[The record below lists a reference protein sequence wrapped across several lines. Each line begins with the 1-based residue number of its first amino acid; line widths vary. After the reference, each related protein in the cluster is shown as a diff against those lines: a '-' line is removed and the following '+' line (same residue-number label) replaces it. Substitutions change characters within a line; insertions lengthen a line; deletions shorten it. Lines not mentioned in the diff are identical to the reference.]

1 MSLGAEH
8 LDDQELI
15 SVIDGSDFEDGRS
28 ESAAHFED
36 CQICQQR
43 MEKLAAEPW
52 LWDNC
57 RQIVESTTKLAQQ
70 VNGEQVISGQV
81 HGQPIS
87 GDLTWANQRRQGPQ
101 RTSLSHCDLL
111 ERPLRPGMLGRL
123 DQYDVEAVIGQGGMG
138 IVFKAMDT
146 DLQRTVAIKMLL
158 PHLANHDGAR
168 KRFLREA
175 RSAAAISHEH
185 VVDVYQVRSDAP
197 HPYLVMSLVPGDS
210 LSQIVERRKAL
221 PSLEIVRFG
230 MQIASGLAAAHGQ
243 GLIHRDIKPANI
255 LLETGGQKIVITDFG
270 LARTVDDVGL
280 TSTGLVAGTPHYM
293 SPEQCN
299 GKPVTAATDLFG
311 LGCVMYFM
319 ATGRPP
325 FTGDTAMVV
334 MNHICTAQPQNVRV
348 ISGDISKPLANIIH
362 RLIEKRPADRY
373 SSAAQTEAVLRSLL
387 AHMQEP
393 DSNRAPRVKRPPSLG
408 KGFFRRPNLLE
419 VAVLATAAVCL
430 VVKLLS

>member
-1 MSLGAEH
+1 MSLGTEH

-28 ESAAHFED
+28 ESAAHFEH

-57 RQIVESTTKLAQQ
+57 RKIVESTVKLAQQ
-70 VNGEQVISGQV
+70 VGSE
-81 HGQPIS
+81 PIS
-87 GDLTWANQRRQGPQ
+87 GDFAKGDQQRRGPQ
-101 RTSLSHCDLL
+101 KNGLDPCSLL
-111 ERPLRPGMLGRL
+111 EPPIRPEMLGRL

-138 IVFKAMDT
+138 IVFKAIDA

-158 PHLANHDGAR
+158 PHLANHEEAR

-185 VVDVYQVRSDAP
+185 VVDVYQVRSDAR
-197 HPYLVMSLVPGDS
+197 HPYLVMALVRGDS
-210 LSQIVERRKAL
+210 LSQIVERSGIL
-221 PSLEIVRFG
+221 PSLDIVRFG
-230 MQIASGLAAAHGQ
+230 MQIASGLSAAHEQ

-255 LLETGGQKIVITDFG
+255 LLQTGEKKVVITDFG
-270 LARTVDDVGL
+270 LARTADDVGL
-280 TSTGLVAGTPHYM
+280 TSTGLIAGTPHYM

-299 GKPVTAATDLFG
+299 GKSVTAATDLFG

-325 FTGDTAMVV
+325 FAGNTAMAV
-334 MNHICTAQPQNVRV
+334 MNHICTSQPQDIRS
-348 ISGDISKPLANIIH
+348 ISADISKPLANIIH

-373 SSAAQTEAVLRSLL
+373 SSAAETADVLRSLL
-387 AHMQEP
+387 AHLQEP
-393 DSNRAPRVKRPPSLG
+393 ESNRAPQVKRPPSLS
-408 KGFFRRPNLLE
+408 KGFFRRPSLLE
-419 VAVLATAAVCL
+419 IAVLVTAAVCL
-430 VVKLLS
+430 AVKLLS

>member
-1 MSLGAEH
+1 MSLGTEH

-15 SVIDGSDFEDGRS
+15 SVIAGSDFEDGQP
-28 ESAAHFED
+28 ESAAHFEH
-36 CQICQQR
+36 CQTCQKR

-52 LWDNC
+52 MWDNC
-57 RQIVESTTKLAQQ
+57 RQIVQSAAKLVQQ
-70 VNGEQVISGQV
+70 VSSESVSSDSIWPGQRGPSPQGISLNHGE
-81 HGQPIS
+81 
-87 GDLTWANQRRQGPQ
+87 
-101 RTSLSHCDLL
+101 LL
-111 ERPLRPGMLGRL
+111 ERPRHPGMLGRL

-138 IVFKAMDT
+138 IVFKAIDT

-185 VVDVYQVRSDAP
+185 VVDVYQVRSDGR

-210 LSQIVERRKAL
+210 LNEVVTRTKVL
-221 PSLEIVRFG
+221 PSLEIARFG
-230 MQIASGLAAAHGQ
+230 MQIASGLAAAHEQ

-255 LLETGGQKIVITDFG
+255 LLQTGGQKIVITDFG
-270 LARTVDDVGL
+270 LAQAVDDVGL

-299 GKPVTAATDLFG
+299 GTPVTAATDLFG

-325 FTGDTAMVV
+325 FAGNTAMAV
-334 MNHICTAQPQNVRV
+334 MNQICSTQPQNVRS
-348 ISGDISKPLANIIH
+348 ISADVVKPLANIIH

-373 SSAAQTEAVLRSLL
+373 SSAAQTADVLRSLL
-387 AHMQEP
+387 AHLQEP
-393 DSNRAPRVKRPPSLG
+393 ESNRAPRVTRPPSLANS
-408 KGFFRRPNLLE
+408 FFRWPSLLE
-419 VAVLATAAVCL
+419 TAVLVTAAVCL
-430 VVKLLS
+430 AVKLLS

>member
-1 MSLGAEH
+1 MIE
-8 LDDQELI
+8 
-15 SVIDGSDFEDGRS
+15 GSDFEDGRS
-28 ESAAHFED
+28 ESATHFEH

-57 RQIVESTTKLAQQ
+57 RKIVESTVKLAQQ
-70 VNGEQVISGQV
+70 VGSE
-81 HGQPIS
+81 PIS
-87 GDLTWANQRRQGPQ
+87 GDFAKGDQPWRGPQ
-101 RTSLSHCDLL
+101 KDGLNPCDLL
-111 ERPLRPGMLGRL
+111 DPPIRPEMLGRL
-123 DQYDVEAVIGQGGMG
+123 DQYDVEAVVGQGGMG
-138 IVFKAMDT
+138 IVFKAIDA

-158 PHLANHDGAR
+158 PHLADHEEAR

-185 VVDVYQVRSDAP
+185 VVDVYQVRSDAR
-197 HPYLVMSLVPGDS
+197 HPYLVMALVRGDS
-210 LSQIVERRKAL
+210 LSQIVERSGAL

-230 MQIASGLAAAHGQ
+230 MQIASGLSAAHEQ

-255 LLETGGQKIVITDFG
+255 LLQTGGKKIVITDFG

-280 TSTGLVAGTPHYM
+280 TSTGLIAGTPHYM

-299 GKPVTAATDLFG
+299 GKSVTAATDLFG

-325 FTGDTAMVV
+325 FAGNTAMAV
-334 MNHICTAQPQNVRV
+334 MNHICTSQPQNIRS
-348 ISGDISKPLANIIH
+348 ISADISKPLANIIH

-373 SSAAQTEAVLRSLL
+373 SSAAETADVLRSLL
-387 AHMQEP
+387 AYLQEP
-393 DSNRAPRVKRPPSLG
+393 ESNRAPKVKRPPSLS
-408 KGFFRRPNLLE
+408 KGFFRRPSVLE
-419 VAVLATAAVCL
+419 IAVLVTAAVCL
-430 VVKLLS
+430 AVKLLS